1 MAGLLACAGPF
12 FKSQGAKKKAELVR
26 AESDAPK
33 ETCSMN
39 MESGKAKYR
48 CRHRKV
54 PLDMLHQPF
63 YNRDYKM
70 TAVKLLQ

>member
-33 ETCSMN
+33 ETFNEHGIGKSKIKVQAS
-39 MESGKAKYR
+39 ES
-48 CRHRKV
+48 
-54 PLDMLHQPF
+54 PS
-63 YNRDYKM
+63 
-70 TAVKLLQ
+70 

>member
-33 ETCSMN
+33 ETCSAN
-39 MESGKAKYR
+39 REKQNKGAGISKPLLT
-48 CRHRKV
+48 CCTRHFIIMIIK
-54 PLDMLHQPF
+54 
-63 YNRDYKM
+63 
-70 TAVKLLQ
+70 